1 MMQIHGKR
9 IWEMVYNNWIVVTL
23 LLVLITVCLVLTG
36 SIGQKQQKS
45 QEQAEEFESQYGEN
59 SYYWVTEALDDQEY
73 YTYMLGDYDGNW
85 YDRLS
90 SLKQKLWNE
99 EQFTFYTCYPQ
110 PIDVRN
116 KMQDIFLDGYEM
128 GDTTYDVSEREGEKW
143 YLTKAL
149 LVSHNFFESNHVDV
163 KSGRKFEE
171 EDYQYKENE
180 NVPILLGS
188 AYEKYYDIND
198 CLQVEYLGKNM
209 TLQVIGFLDNNI
221 FFLSSSQN
229 DFVSVERYII
239 LPALQ
244 ITEKTEFSKI
254 LSLLELNGTIQSKIG
269 INKTKQVCQEILEQQ
284 GLTWTL
290 NIHDSENTQGQS
302 VVKKYSRMTN
312 QVAKQFNILV
322 ILVVVFTVVALL
334 LNIFSILQ
342 KNKYA
347 FGVELLCGAS
357 YKDIFIEGF
366 AFVLLLLCIG
376 DLWASIISGVM
387 NSGIK
392 SMLLIQIVVGV
403 ISIITF
409 TGCYCYMKRMQIG
422 EIIGGTE

>member
-1 MMQIHGKR
+1 MILIRGKR
-9 IWEMVYNNWIVVTL
+9 IWEIMYNNWAVVTL
-23 LLVLITVCLVLTG
+23 LLVLITTCLVLTG

-45 QEQAEEFESQYGEN
+45 QEKAEVFEEQYGKN

-73 YTYMLGDYDGNW
+73 YTYILGDDNGDC

-90 SLKQKLWNE
+90 NLKQSLWNE
-99 EQFTFYTCYPQ
+99 EQFKFYTCYAQ

-116 KMQDIFLDGYEM
+116 EMQDIFLDGYEM
-128 GDTTYDVSEREGEKW
+128 GDTTYAISEKEGETW

-149 LVSHNFFESNHVDV
+149 LVSDNFFDSNNANI
-163 KSGRKFEE
+163 KSGRKFTE
-171 EDYQYKENE
+171 EDYQYIENE

-198 CLQVEYLGKNM
+198 CFQAEYLGENM
-209 TLQVIGFLDNNI
+209 TLQVIGFLNNNT
-221 FFLSSSQN
+221 FFLSSGEN

-244 ITEKTEFSKI
+244 MTNKTEFSQL
-254 LSLLELNGTIQSKIG
+254 LSLLELNGTIQSQIG
-269 INKTKQVCQEILEQQ
+269 LNNTKQVCQELLEQQ
-284 GLTWTL
+284 GITWTL
-290 NIHDSENTQGQS
+290 NICDPENTQEQS
-302 VVKKYSRMTN
+302 VVKKYSKMTN

-322 ILVVVFTVVALL
+322 ILVVVFATVALI
-334 LNIFSILQ
+334 LNMFSILQ
-342 KNKYA
+342 KNKYT

-366 AFVLLLLCIG
+366 GFVFLIMCIG
-376 DLWASIISGVM
+376 DLWATIILWVM
-387 NSGIK
+387 DSGIK
-392 SMLLIQIVVGV
+392 SLLLIQIVVGV
-403 ISIITF
+403 VSIITF
-409 TGCYCYMKRMQIG
+409 ISCYCCMKRMKIG